1 MRCPNCGEEVES
13 ERTPFCPHCGQ
24 NLTGGRSRRKLRFI
38 LMDVQEGRRFRHL
51 ASAAVITIV
60 IAAVLSVLLVQWD
73 DPDGNGLGPGATN
86 VTGPS
91 DDAIIVSDREYVELF
106 GDFEDGDLLASMTD
120 AGEMRIS
127 LDPRSSSGF
136 DTFSWVLKN
145 DSNGTYETITKDTGT
160 YPDATS
166 INWISPG
173 IGRYTVTVSC
183 SSAVTGET
191 AVYMGWFVFYGDH
204 HMQYSFVHD
213 GVPYTVY
220 IDVSLE
226 EYLYASGSGGPR
238 GTSSVSEASTFV
250 TESPSVKA
258 LAGRL
263 SDAYMKTHGGEIGD
277 RSDYAAFILDFV
289 QSCLGETS
297 DTVLYNKAVYWAY
310 PAETLYNG
318 AGDSGDLSVLTASL
332 LRASGFGSGLA
343 TVHGHVMALVSLD
356 IYEEPSDIP
365 YGYHV
370 VHVTAGGERYLLCET
385 TAEVPLG
392 CVGTAYD
399 YRGGTFRYYG
409 EDASGDS
416 GLWVSD

>member
-51 ASAAVITIV
+51 ASAAVIAIV

-183 SSAVTGET
+183 SSTVTGET

-297 DTVLYNKAVYWAY
+297 GRPIRPHRLPSQSVGVRFRTGDGPRACHGPRVPGRIRGTVRHPVRVPCRPCDRRQRALPPVRDHRRGAVGMRRDRLRLPRRDVQVLRRGRLGRLGAVGVGLSAR
-310 PAETLYNG
+310 PET
-318 AGDSGDLSVLTASL
+318 
-332 LRASGFGSGLA
+332 
-343 TVHGHVMALVSLD
+343 
-356 IYEEPSDIP
+356 
-365 YGYHV
+365 
-370 VHVTAGGERYLLCET
+370 
-385 TAEVPLG
+385 
-392 CVGTAYD
+392 
-399 YRGGTFRYYG
+399 
-409 EDASGDS
+409 
-416 GLWVSD
+416 